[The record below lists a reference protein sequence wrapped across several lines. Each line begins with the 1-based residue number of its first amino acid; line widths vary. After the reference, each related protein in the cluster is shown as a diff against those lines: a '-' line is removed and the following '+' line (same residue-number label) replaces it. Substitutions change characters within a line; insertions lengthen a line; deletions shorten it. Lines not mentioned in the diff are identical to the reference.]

1 MPRNV
6 KNISNSPMGIFWE
19 TKAISYENSVFS
31 LKSIPFEII
40 LKKTIFTKSGK
51 KVTAVKI
58 KKKLYLQAIYRL
70 LQL

>member
-1 MPRNV
+1 
-6 KNISNSPMGIFWE
+6 MGIFWE

-58 KKKLYLQAIYRL
+58 KKKISQFWERCQFFTFPYFNPFYSDK
-70 LQL
+70 